1 MDTRLSQAWQG
12 WRTQTRPR
20 SNTGSGIADERA
32 MHRFSD
38 GALHTV
44 LMAAIIAVAV
54 MAVVQMINVG
64 VQMWQLDPVVVQ
76 GKSQNLPLPAAPQP
90 LEQAQPRR

>member
-1 MDTRLSQAWQG
+1 MDTRLSQSWNH
-12 WRTQTRPR
+12 WRALTTHQRPV
-20 SNTGSGIADERA
+20 NEERA

-38 GALHTV
+38 GAMHTA

-54 MAVVQMINVG
+54 MAVVQMVNVG
-64 VQMWQLDPVVVQ
+64 VQMWQLEPVVVQ
-76 GKSQNLPLPAAPQP
+76 GKAQQVPLPAAPQP

>member
-1 MDTRLSQAWQG
+1 MDTRLSQAWHG
-12 WRTQTRPR
+12 WRSHARTAPAT
-20 SNTGSGIADERA
+20 NDERA

-54 MAVVQMINVG
+54 MAVAQMISVG
-64 VQMWQLDPVVVQ
+64 VRMWQLDPVVVQ
-76 GKSQNLPLPAAPQP
+76 GKSQNLPMPAAPQP
-90 LEQAQPRR
+90 LEQTQPKR

>member
-1 MDTRLSQAWQG
+1 MDTRLSQSWNH
-12 WRTQTRPR
+12 WRTLARRRPV
-20 SNTGSGIADERA
+20 NEERE

-38 GALHTV
+38 SAMHTA

-54 MAVVQMINVG
+54 MAVVQMVNVG
-64 VQMWQLDPVVVQ
+64 VQMWQLEPVVVQ
-76 GKSQNLPLPAAPQP
+76 GKAQQVPLPAAPQP

>member
-1 MDTRLSQAWQG
+1 MDTRLSQAWHG
-12 WRTQTRPR
+12 WRTHAR
-20 SNTGSGIADERA
+20 TGPPAHDEHTL
-32 MHRFSD
+32 HRFSD
-38 GALHTV
+38 SAMHTA

-64 VQMWQLDPVVVQ
+64 VQMWQLEPVVVQ
-76 GKSQNLPLPAAPQP
+76 GKAQQVPLPAAPLP